1 MNTHINFYANP
12 SSGNRVVQCGP
23 MEGPSDMTKLITATI
38 LITSVLSHI
47 KKAISHYSEGRYKR
61 NAPQHIQLHSYRILR
76 NSNQQIHS
84 NTSKTPGLKFQLLRG
99 GLDFLREVAENAFTT
114 VLHCTEVG
122 SMRTNEGT
130 YSAPRLAL
138 HTQQRVMVYNLP
150 ATCFGSFGA
159 SSKTYQQITVP

>member
-1 MNTHINFYANP
+1 
-12 SSGNRVVQCGP
+12 

-47 KKAISHYSEGRYKR
+47 KKSISHDSEGRYKR

-84 NTSKTPGLKFQLLRG
+84 NTSKTPGLKFQLRRG
-99 GLDFLREVAENAFTT
+99 GLDFLREVAVNAFTT
-114 VLHCTEVG
+114 VQCTEVG
-122 SMRTNEGT
+122 SMRTNEGP

-138 HTQQRVMVYNLP
+138 H
-150 ATCFGSFGA
+150 G
-159 SSKTYQQITVP
+159 